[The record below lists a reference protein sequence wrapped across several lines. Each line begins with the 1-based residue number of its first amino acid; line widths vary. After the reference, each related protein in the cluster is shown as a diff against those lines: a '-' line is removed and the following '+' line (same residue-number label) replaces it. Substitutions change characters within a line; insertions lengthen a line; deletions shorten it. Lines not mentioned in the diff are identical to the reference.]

1 MTSHSLPAP
10 RALAVAIGFGLLAEF
25 LVCVVIVALYVL
37 A

>member
-1 MTSHSLPAP
+1 MTARHISAP
-10 RALAVAIGFGLLAEF
+10 RVLFIALTIGLLAEF

>member
-1 MTSHSLPAP
+1 MTARHIPGP
-10 RALAVAIGFGLLAEF
+10 RGLFIALTIGLLAEF

>member
-1 MTSHSLPAP
+1 MTARHIPAP
-10 RALAVAIGFGLLAEF
+10 RGLYTAITIGLLAEF